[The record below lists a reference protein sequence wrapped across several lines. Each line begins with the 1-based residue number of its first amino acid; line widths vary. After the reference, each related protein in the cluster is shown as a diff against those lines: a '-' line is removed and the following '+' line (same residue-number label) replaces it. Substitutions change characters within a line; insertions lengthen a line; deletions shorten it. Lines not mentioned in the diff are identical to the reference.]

1 MITMLRSRFKSR
13 DAAFAAAKKLSDL
26 DPAHDCEAWPY
37 RGYWVLVMRYRDDD
51 GHILFKFVG
60 PEGRLS
66 EKYNNQAYLSA
77 TESRA
82 ARSSRSRARDPD
94 SARPW
99 CSNAHHRGSSR
110 YFRAIPAN
118 SPP

>member
-1 MITMLRSRFKSR
+1 MIAILRSKFRSR

-60 PEGRLS
+60 PADRVSKKHNIE
-66 EKYNNQAYLSA
+66 EYVSA
-77 TESRA
+77 TESQA
-82 ARSSRSRARDPD
+82 ARSSRARAQNRD
-94 SARPW
+94 ST
-99 CSNAHHRGSSR
+99 
-110 YFRAIPAN
+110 RA
-118 SPP
+118 

>member
-1 MITMLRSRFKSR
+1 MITILRSRFRSR

-37 RGYWVLVMRYRDDD
+37 RGYWVLVIRYRDDD

-60 PEGRLS
+60 PEDRLS
-66 EKYNNQAYLSA
+66 NNHNIQAYLSA

-82 ARSSRSRARDPD
+82 ARSSGSRAQDRD
-94 SARPW
+94 STG
-99 CSNAHHRGSSR
+99 H
-110 YFRAIPAN
+110 
-118 SPP
+118 

>member
-1 MITMLRSRFKSR
+1 MIAILKSRFRSR
-13 DAAFAAAKKLSDL
+13 DAAFAAATRLTHL
-26 DPAHDCEAWPY
+26 VPGHDYEAWPN

-94 SARPW
+94 SARP
-99 CSNAHHRGSSR
+99 
-110 YFRAIPAN
+110 
-118 SPP
+118 

>member
-1 MITMLRSRFKSR
+1 MIAILRSKFRSR

-60 PEGRLS
+60 PEDRVS
-66 EKYNNQAYLSA
+66 KKHNIQAYVSA
-77 TESRA
+77 TESHA
-82 ARSSRSRARDPD
+82 ARSSRARAHDRD
-94 SARPW
+94 ST
-99 CSNAHHRGSSR
+99 
-110 YFRAIPAN
+110 RA
-118 SPP
+118 

>member
-1 MITMLRSRFKSR
+1 MITILRSRFRSR

-60 PEGRLS
+60 PEDRVS
-66 EKYNNQAYLSA
+66 ARHNIQAYVSA

-82 ARSSRSRARDPD
+82 TRSSRSRVRTETAQELGDF
-94 SARPW
+94 
-99 CSNAHHRGSSR
+99 NE
-110 YFRAIPAN
+110 
-118 SPP
+118 